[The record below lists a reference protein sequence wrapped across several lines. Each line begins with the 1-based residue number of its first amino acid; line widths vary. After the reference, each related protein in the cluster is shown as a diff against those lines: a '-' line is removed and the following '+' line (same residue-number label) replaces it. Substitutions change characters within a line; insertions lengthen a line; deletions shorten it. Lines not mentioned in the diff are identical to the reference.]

1 MNSPRDILV
10 WQIFK
15 HICDIQIIHTFKR
28 AWETFDIHTI
38 VIPSYEH
45 SFPVHDTF
53 SANIK
58 GHEDLLV
65 QQVLW

>member
-1 MNSPRDILV
+1 MSFLGDILMRK
-10 WQIFK
+10 IFK
-15 HICDIQIIHTFKR
+15 HICDIQIIYTFKH

-45 SFPVHDTF
+45 SFLFHDTF
-53 SANIK
+53 SVNIK

-65 QQVLW
+65 QQVI